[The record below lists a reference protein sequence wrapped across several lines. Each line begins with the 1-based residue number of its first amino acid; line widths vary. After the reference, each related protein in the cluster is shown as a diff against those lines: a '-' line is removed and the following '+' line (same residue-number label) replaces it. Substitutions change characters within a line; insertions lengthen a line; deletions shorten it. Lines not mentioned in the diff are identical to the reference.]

1 MLVLSRKVNERILL
15 GGDIRI
21 TVTGIRGKQVRL
33 GIEAPDR
40 VEILRAELMGSA
52 RAAPSPVRRGRG
64 RPTSGPGVGWE

>member
-15 GGDIRI
+15 SGNIRI

-40 VEILRAELMGSA
+40 IEILRGELMDSDPA
-52 RAAPSPVRRGRG
+52 E
-64 RPTSGPGVGWE
+64 PTPGLIDE